1 MELANRNEDAV
12 IVLDDNTTLR
22 MRDIQLLL
30 NCGME
35 PAKVEEMITM
45 AKRAFV
51 MSHHPRD
58 IFRLPPSSS
67 WKNGCFKT
75 YVYVDSKRKEITAST
90 KDKLIEKLYDFY
102 YETEHKSKT
111 LEEVFEMFMDYK
123 QNCLNRR
130 DRTITTDRCRF
141 EHIPKELLKKDI
153 NEITDEDIRRFIV
166 SKLLPENPKP
176 VSVKRMIQSIGAVF
190 DYGIRKKV
198 CFDNPTRYIKAQDY
212 YKQCD
217 QEIKTD
223 EEKAF
228 SAEEL
233 TRITEDA
240 QKHLD
245 NPRVLMSL
253 LAKET
258 GMRAGE
264 LTALHVEDVLDDF
277 IHVHRQQIKVS
288 EGGHN
293 NLVEVG
299 YTKDERMHPHN
310 GRFIPITEEAR
321 RVIDMAKAIPGD
333 SPYLFHEKDC
343 SKMIPTDGYTQNLR
357 KRCRR
362 LGCVPTNNH
371 AFRMAFNSR
380 LIELG
385 FSVSDRALILGHE
398 VQTNETHY
406 SLTDKRRLNM
416 IKDRLICKEEPLQAP
431 QRPREDSNLRPH
443 A

>member
-1 MELANRNEDAV
+1 MAIVSNDKDPVL
-12 IVLDDNTTLR
+12 VLDNDSSLR
-22 MRDIQLLL
+22 MEDMQLLL
-30 NCGME
+30 KYGME
-35 PAKVEEMITM
+35 PAKVNEMIAM
-45 AKRAFV
+45 AKREFV
-51 MSHHPRD
+51 MAHHPRD

-67 WKNGCFKT
+67 WKNGCYKT
-75 YVYVDSKRKEITAST
+75 YVYVDSKRKEMTAST
-90 KDKLIEKLYDFY
+90 QEKLYEKLYKFY
-102 YETEHKSKT
+102 YELENKEKT
-111 LEEVFEMFMDYK
+111 LGQVFEMFIDYK

-130 DRTITTDRCRF
+130 DRTIVTDRNRF
-141 EHIPKELLKKDI
+141 SHIPKELLEKGI

-166 SKLLPENPKP
+166 SKLLPDNPKP
-176 VSVKRMIQSIGAVF
+176 EFIKRMIQSLGAVF
-190 DYGIRKKV
+190 DYGIKKKL
-198 CFDNPTRYIKAQDY
+198 CFDNPTRYIEARDY
-212 YKQCD
+212 YKQCNK
-217 QEIKTD
+217 EVKTD

-228 SAEEL
+228 SEEEL
-233 TRITEDA
+233 ARITDDA

-264 LTALHVEDVLDDF
+264 LTALHVEDVQDEF

-288 EGGHN
+288 EGKHN
-293 NLVEVG
+293 KLVEVG
-299 YTKDERMHPHN
+299 YTKDERTHPHN

-333 SPYLFHEKDC
+333 SPYLFHEKNC
-343 SKMIPTDGYTQNLR
+343 SEMIPTDGYIQNLR

-380 LIELG
+380 MIELG

-406 SLTDKRRLNM
+406 SLTDKRRLNN
-416 IKDRLICKEEPLQAP
+416 IKDRLKKKEPQSAP
-431 QRPREDSNLRPH
+431 
-443 A
+443 